1 MGKIIL
7 AIVWAF
13 FIGVWIYTGSLNE
26 IWIFGAILLA
36 ATTAIGIDRFIS
48 WKKYRD

>member
-1 MGKIIL
+1 MTLGTTIL

-13 FIGVWIYTGSLNE
+13 FLILGFVVGFNE

-36 ATTAIGIDRFIS
+36 ATIAIGIDRYNTS
-48 WKKYRD
+48 KK